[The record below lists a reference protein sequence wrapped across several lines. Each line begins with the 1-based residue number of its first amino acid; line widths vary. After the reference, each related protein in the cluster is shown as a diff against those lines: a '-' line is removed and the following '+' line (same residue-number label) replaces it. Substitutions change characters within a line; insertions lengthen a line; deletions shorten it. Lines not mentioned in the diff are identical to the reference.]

1 MTAPRPP
8 APVPLFLVNAD
19 EPYAYACGHCG
30 FVRVGYD
37 TSRKWTAED
46 TEATHAEALRCCA
59 CMTCGAFVPRDSGF
73 FGHTC
78 DTCRAAQRAADEA
91 LRAAL
96 AVQAREDAASFEDAE
111 RSHHGAY
118 TFTVNGRTG
127 RAYLCDDYGGGFA
140 QGFAR
145 LDPTPD
151 DPTPRVYHN
160 GLQRSEAYAV
170 LEPVL
175 TLCGDL
181 DAVLTEWREV
191 SP

>member
-1 MTAPRPP
+1 MSAPLPP
-8 APVPLFLVNAD
+8 APVPLFRVGESA
-19 EPYAYACGHCG
+19 PHAYACGHCG

-37 TSRKWTAED
+37 ASRVWAPCD
-46 TEATHAEALRCCA
+46 TEATRTSALRCCA
-59 CMTCGAFVPRDSGF
+59 CMTCGAFVPRDSGT
-73 FGHTC
+73 FGHIC
-78 DTCRAAQRAADEA
+78 DACAAAERAANEARRAAS
-91 LRAAL
+91 

-111 RSHHGAY
+111 RDHIAAY
-118 TFTVNGRTG
+118 TFAVAGRTG

-145 LDPTPD
+145 LDPTDD

-160 GLQRSEAYAV
+160 GLQRTEAYAV

-181 DAVLTEWREV
+181 DVVLTEWREV
-191 SP
+191 TT

>member
-1 MTAPRPP
+1 MTAPLPP
-8 APVPLFLVNAD
+8 APVPLYRVGESA
-19 EPYAYACGHCG
+19 PHAYACGHCG

-37 TSRKWTAED
+37 TFRKWNASD
-46 TEATHAEALRCCA
+46 TEATRTEALRCCA
-59 CMTCGAFVPRDSGF
+59 CMTCGAFVPRDGGTL
-73 FGHTC
+73 GHAC
-78 DTCRAAQRAADEA
+78 ADCAEKERAANEARRAASA
-91 LRAAL
+91 T
-96 AVQAREDAASFEDAE
+96 QAREDAASFEDAE

-118 TFTVNGRTG
+118 TFAVAGRTG

-145 LDPTPD
+145 LDPTED
-151 DPTPRVYHN
+151 DPTPRVYHL
-160 GLQRSEAYAV
+160 GVQSTEAYAV

-181 DAVLTEWREV
+181 DAVLTEWRKV

>member
-1 MTAPRPP
+1 MTAPLPP

-30 FVRVGYD
+30 FVRVNY
-37 TSRKWTAED
+37 SAFRKWNASD
-46 TEATHAEALRCCA
+46 AEATRAEALRCCA
-59 CMTCGAFVPRDSGF
+59 CMTCGAFVPRDSGTLW
-73 FGHTC
+73 HRC
-78 DTCRAAQRAADEA
+78 ADCAEKERVANEARRAAS
-91 LRAAL
+91 

-118 TFTVNGRTG
+118 VFTVAGRTG

-145 LDPTPD
+145 LDPTED
-151 DPTPRVYHN
+151 DLTPRVYHN
-160 GLQRSEAYAV
+160 GLQRTEAYAV

-175 TLCGDL
+175 TLCVDL

-191 SP
+191 SS